1 MTKAKNTDKGPV
13 AKWQPQG
20 RIYCGR
26 GWVIDRVGES
36 NDGGRG
42 QIYLNNDEKI
52 LKNKYNKKER
62 YKIYMRYTKVLLTN
76 KEYSLF

>member
-1 MTKAKNTDKGPV
+1 M
-13 AKWQPQG
+13 
-20 RIYCGR
+20 
-26 GWVIDRVGES
+26 IDRVGES

-62 YKIYMRYTKVLLTN
+62 YKIYMRDTKVLLTN